1 MTLNQFS
8 GDKSQELEKK
18 KNEVLE
24 KVILNAD
31 LSSLSPT
38 ELVTYLYRVCDKFGI
53 DPITQPF
60 QFIKLNGK
68 LTLYATKAC
77 AAALIELK
85 SISTRIVSQEQFQDV
100 FVVTCEATR
109 KDEHGET
116 QVAQDIG
123 VVPIANLKGDQL
135 GNAMMKAATKAK
147 RRTVL
152 NMAGLGTTDET
163 ELQSIANTSA
173 QPVVRVEVDALGEI
187 AEEQVIPPE
196 ISPVAQRI
204 QTPTPSV
211 DADDQDWRLKTCE
224 EHSIDW
230 ELGENQYSTGDS
242 HYRFHRD
249 PNCTFS
255 NHLKDKVLAHFELP
269 NMAEGGKEAWENEKV
284 KTFFH
289 PYVREKTSG
298 KTLSTVSEAKRLEI
312 VDEFLLQN
320 KGMFNAQ

>member
-1 MTLNQFS
+1 MTLASQF
-8 GDKSQELEKK
+8 DNKEKSS
-18 KNEVLE
+18 NELE

-31 LSSLSPT
+31 LSSLT
-38 ELVTYLYRVCDKFGI
+38 GEQRVNYYMQVCNQYGLDAF
-53 DPITQPF
+53 TRPF
-60 QFIKLNGK
+60 EYIKLNNK

-109 KDEHGET
+109 KDENGNT

-152 NMAGLGTTDET
+152 NMAGLGQTDET
-163 ELQSIANTSA
+163 ELQSIANVSP
-173 QPVVRVEVDALGEI
+173 QPVVKVEVDEQGEI

-196 ISPVAQRI
+196 ISPVAKRVQA
-204 QTPTPSV
+204 PTPNV
-211 DADDQDWRLKTCE
+211 DADDQDWRLQTCE
-224 EHSIDW
+224 VHSIDW
-230 ELGENQYSTGDS
+230 ELGENQFETGDT

-249 PNCTFS
+249 PSCTFS
-255 NHLKDKVLAHFELP
+255 NQLKDKVLSHFELP
-269 NMAEGGKEAWENEKV
+269 SLAEGGKEVWGHDKV

-289 PYVREKTSG
+289 TYVREKTAG
-298 KTLSTVSEAKRLEI
+298 KTLSVVSDAKKLEV

-320 KGMFNAQ
+320 KGMFNG

>member
-1 MTLNQFS
+1 MTLASQF
-8 GDKSQELEKK
+8 DNKEKSS
-18 KNEVLE
+18 NELE

-31 LSSLSPT
+31 LSSLT
-38 ELVTYLYRVCDKFGI
+38 GEQRVNYYMQVCNQYGLDAF
-53 DPITQPF
+53 TRPF
-60 QFIKLNGK
+60 EYIKLNNK

-152 NMAGLGTTDET
+152 NMAGLGQTDET
-163 ELQSIANTSA
+163 EIQSIANTSSA
-173 QPVVRVEVDALGEI
+173 PVVRVEVDEQGEI

-196 ISPVAQRI
+196 VSQVAKRVQS
-204 QTPTPSV
+204 PTPNV
-211 DADDQDWRLKTCE
+211 DADDQDWRLQTCE
-224 EHSIDW
+224 EHRIDW
-230 ELGENQYSTGDS
+230 ELAENQYETGDS

-249 PNCTFS
+249 PSCTFS
-255 NHLKDKVLAHFELP
+255 NYLKDKVLAHFELP
-269 NMAEGGKEAWENEKV
+269 SIAEGGKDAWGHDKV

-289 PYVREKTSG
+289 PYVKEKTSG

-320 KGMFNAQ
+320 KGMFNG

>member
-1 MTLNQFS
+1 MTLASQF
-8 GDKSQELEKK
+8 DNKEKSS
-18 KNEVLE
+18 NELE

-31 LSSLSPT
+31 LSSLT
-38 ELVTYLYRVCDKFGI
+38 GEQRVNYYMQVCNQYGLDAF
-53 DPITQPF
+53 TRPF
-60 QFIKLNGK
+60 EYIKLNNK

-109 KDEHGET
+109 KDENGNT

-135 GNAMMKAATKAK
+135 GNAMMKASTKAK

-152 NMAGLGTTDET
+152 NMAGLGQTDET
-163 ELQSIANTSA
+163 EIQSIANTSSA
-173 QPVVRVEVDALGEI
+173 PVVRVEVDALGEI

-196 ISPVAQRI
+196 VSQVAKRVQA
-204 QTPTPSV
+204 PTPNV

-224 EHSIDW
+224 VHSIDW
-230 ELGENQYSTGDS
+230 ELAENQYDTGDS

-249 PNCTFS
+249 PSCTFS
-255 NHLKDKVLAHFELP
+255 NYLKDKVLAHFELP
-269 NMAEGGKEAWENEKV
+269 NIAEGGKEAWGHEKV

-320 KGMFNAQ
+320 KGMFNG

>member
-1 MTLNQFS
+1 MTLASQF
-8 GDKSQELEKK
+8 DNKEKSS
-18 KNEVLE
+18 NELE

-31 LSSLSPT
+31 LSSLT
-38 ELVTYLYRVCDKFGI
+38 GEQRVNYYMQVCNQYGLDAF
-53 DPITQPF
+53 TRPF
-60 QFIKLNGK
+60 EYIKLNNK
-68 LTLYATKAC
+68 LVLYATKAC

-109 KDEHGET
+109 KDENGNT

-135 GNAMMKAATKAK
+135 GNAMMKASTKAK

-152 NMAGLGTTDET
+152 NMAGLGQTDET
-163 ELQSIANTSA
+163 EIQSIANTSSA
-173 QPVVRVEVDALGEI
+173 PVVRVEVDALGEI

-196 ISPVAQRI
+196 VSQVAKRVQA
-204 QTPTPSV
+204 PTPNV

-230 ELGENQYSTGDS
+230 ELAENQYDTGDS

-249 PNCTFS
+249 PSCTFS
-255 NHLKDKVLAHFELP
+255 NYLKDKVLAHFELP
-269 NMAEGGKEAWENEKV
+269 SIAEGGKEAWGHEKV

-320 KGMFNAQ
+320 KGMFNG

>member
-1 MTLNQFS
+1 MTLASQF
-8 GDKSQELEKK
+8 DNKEKSS
-18 KNEVLE
+18 NELE

-31 LSSLSPT
+31 LSSLT
-38 ELVTYLYRVCDKFGI
+38 GEQRVNYYMQVCNQYGLDAF
-53 DPITQPF
+53 TRPF
-60 QFIKLNGK
+60 EYIKLNNK

-109 KDEHGET
+109 KDENGNT

-152 NMAGLGTTDET
+152 NMAGLGQTDET
-163 ELQSIANTSA
+163 EIQSIANTSSA
-173 QPVVRVEVDALGEI
+173 PVVRVEVDALGEI

-196 ISPVAQRI
+196 VSPVAKRVQA
-204 QTPTPSV
+204 PTPNV
-211 DADDQDWRLKTCE
+211 DADDQDWRLQTCE
-224 EHSIDW
+224 EHRIDW
-230 ELGENQYSTGDS
+230 ELGENQFETGDT

-249 PNCTFS
+249 PSCTFS
-255 NHLKDKVLAHFELP
+255 NQLKDKVLSHFELP
-269 NMAEGGKEAWENEKV
+269 SLAEGGKEVWGHDKV

-289 PYVREKTSG
+289 PYVREKTAG
-298 KTLSTVSEAKRLEI
+298 KTLSVVSDAKKLEV

-320 KGMFNAQ
+320 KGMFNG

>member
-1 MTLNQFS
+1 MTLASQF
-8 GDKSQELEKK
+8 DNKEKSS
-18 KNEVLE
+18 NELE

-31 LSSLSPT
+31 LSSLT
-38 ELVTYLYRVCDKFGI
+38 GEQRVNYYMQVCNQYGLDAF
-53 DPITQPF
+53 TRPF
-60 QFIKLNGK
+60 EYIKLNNK

-109 KDEHGET
+109 KDENGNT

-135 GNAMMKAATKAK
+135 GNAMMKASTKAK

-152 NMAGLGTTDET
+152 NMAGLGQTDET
-163 ELQSIANTSA
+163 EIQSIANTSSA
-173 QPVVRVEVDALGEI
+173 PVVRVEVDALGEI

-211 DADDQDWRLKTCE
+211 DADGQDWRLKTCE
-224 EHSIDW
+224 EHRIDW
-230 ELGENQYSTGDS
+230 ELGENQFETGGS
-242 HYRFHRD
+242 HYRYHRD
-249 PNCTFS
+249 PSCTFS
-255 NHLKDKVLAHFELP
+255 KYLKDKVLAHIELP
-269 NMAEGGKEAWENEKV
+269 SLAEGGKEAWGHEKV

-289 PYVREKTSG
+289 PYVKEKTAGRTFSV
-298 KTLSTVSEAKRLEI
+298 VSEAKRLEI

-320 KGMFNAQ
+320 KGMFNG

>member
-1 MTLNQFS
+1 MTLASQF
-8 GDKSQELEKK
+8 DNKEKSSNELEKK

-31 LSSLSPT
+31 LSSLSPS
-38 ELVTYLYRVCDKFGI
+38 ELVRYLYAVCNKFGI
-53 DPITQPF
+53 DPVTQPF

-109 KDEHGET
+109 KDENGET

-163 ELQSIANTSA
+163 ELQSIANVSP
-173 QPVVRVEVDALGEI
+173 QPVVKVEVDEQGEI
-187 AEEQVIPPE
+187 AAEEVIEPE
-196 ISPVAQRI
+196 PSPVAQRVI
-204 QTPTPSV
+204 NDTRVVNS
-211 DADDQDWRLKTCE
+211 DEEDWRLQTCE
-224 EHSIDW
+224 EHRIDW
-230 ELGENQYSTGDS
+230 ELVPSQFENDT
-242 HYRFHRD
+242 HYRKHED
-249 PNCTFS
+249 PKCYFMTWIKNKVLV
-255 NHLKDKVLAHFELP
+255 HLDLPSIEEGGDWYHDKV
-269 NMAEGGKEAWENEKV
+269 KI
-284 KTFFH
+284 FH
-289 PYVREKTSG
+289 SFTRQKNGT
-298 KTLSTVSEAKRLEI
+298 TLSEI
-312 VDEFLLQN
+312 TQAAALATVDEFLLQN
-320 KGMFNAQ
+320 KGALNG

>member
-1 MTLNQFS
+1 MTLASQF
-8 GDKSQELEKK
+8 DNKEKSS
-18 KNEVLE
+18 NELE

-31 LSSLSPT
+31 LSSLT
-38 ELVTYLYRVCDKFGI
+38 GEQRVNYYMQVCNQYGLDAF
-53 DPITQPF
+53 TRPF
-60 QFIKLNGK
+60 EYIKLNNK

-109 KDEHGET
+109 KDENGNT

-152 NMAGLGTTDET
+152 NMAGLGQTDET
-163 ELQSIANTSA
+163 ELQSIANVST
-173 QPVVRVEVDALGEI
+173 QPVVKVEVDEQGEI

-196 ISPVAQRI
+196 VSQVAKRVQA
-204 QTPTPSV
+204 PTPNV
-211 DADDQDWRLKTCE
+211 DADDQDWRLQTCE
-224 EHSIDW
+224 EHRIDW
-230 ELGENQYSTGDS
+230 EMAENQYDTGDS

-249 PNCTFS
+249 PSCTFS
-255 NHLKDKVLAHFELP
+255 NYLKDKVLAHFELP
-269 NMAEGGKEAWENEKV
+269 NIAEGGKEAWGHEKV

-298 KTLSTVSEAKRLEI
+298 KTLSTVSEAKRLEV

-320 KGMFNAQ
+320 KGMFNG

>member
-1 MTLNQFS
+1 MTLASQF
-8 GDKSQELEKK
+8 DNKEKSS
-18 KNEVLE
+18 NELE

-31 LSSLSPT
+31 LSSLT
-38 ELVTYLYRVCDKFGI
+38 GEQRVNYYMQVCNQYGLDAF
-53 DPITQPF
+53 TRPF
-60 QFIKLNGK
+60 EYIKLNNK

-109 KDEHGET
+109 KDENGNT

-152 NMAGLGTTDET
+152 NMAGLGQTDET
-163 ELQSIANTSA
+163 ELQSIANVST
-173 QPVVRVEVDALGEI
+173 QPVVKVEVDEQGEI

-196 ISPVAQRI
+196 VSPVAKRVQS
-204 QTPTPSV
+204 PTPNV

-230 ELGENQYSTGDS
+230 EMAENQYDTGDS

-249 PNCTFS
+249 PSCTFS
-255 NHLKDKVLAHFELP
+255 NQLKDKVLSHFELP
-269 NMAEGGKEAWENEKV
+269 SLAEGGKEVWGHDKV

-289 PYVREKTSG
+289 PYVREKTAG
-298 KTLSTVSEAKRLEI
+298 KTLSVVSDAKKLAV

-320 KGMFNAQ
+320 KGMFNG

>member
-1 MTLNQFS
+1 MTLASQF
-8 GDKSQELEKK
+8 DNKEKSS
-18 KNEVLE
+18 NELE

-31 LSSLSPT
+31 LSSLT
-38 ELVTYLYRVCDKFGI
+38 GEQRVNYYMQVCNQYGLDAF
-53 DPITQPF
+53 TRPF
-60 QFIKLNGK
+60 EYIKLNNK

-109 KDEHGET
+109 KDENGNT

-135 GNAMMKAATKAK
+135 GNAMMKASTKAK

-152 NMAGLGTTDET
+152 NMAGLGQTDET
-163 ELQSIANTSA
+163 EIQSIANTSSA
-173 QPVVRVEVDALGEI
+173 PVVRVEVDALGEI

-196 ISPVAQRI
+196 VSQVAKRVQA
-204 QTPTPSV
+204 PTPNV
-211 DADDQDWRLKTCE
+211 DADDQDWRLQTCE
-224 EHSIDW
+224 VHSIDW
-230 ELGENQYSTGDS
+230 ELAENQYDTGDS

-249 PNCTFS
+249 PSCTFS
-255 NHLKDKVLAHFELP
+255 NYLKDKVLAHFELP
-269 NMAEGGKEAWENEKV
+269 SIAEGGKEAWGHEKV

-320 KGMFNAQ
+320 KGMFNG

>member
-1 MTLNQFS
+1 MTLASQF
-8 GDKSQELEKK
+8 DNKEKSS
-18 KNEVLE
+18 NELE

-31 LSSLSPT
+31 LSSLT
-38 ELVTYLYRVCDKFGI
+38 GEQRVNYYMQVCNQYGLDAF
-53 DPITQPF
+53 TRPF
-60 QFIKLNGK
+60 EYIKLNNK

-109 KDEHGET
+109 KDENGNT

-152 NMAGLGTTDET
+152 NMAGLGQTDET
-163 ELQSIANTSA
+163 EIQSIANTSSA
-173 QPVVRVEVDALGEI
+173 PVVRVEVDALGEI

-196 ISPVAQRI
+196 VSQVAKRVQA
-204 QTPTPSV
+204 PTPNV
-211 DADDQDWRLKTCE
+211 DADDQDWRLQTCE
-224 EHSIDW
+224 EHRIDW
-230 ELGENQYSTGDS
+230 ELGENQFETGDT

-249 PNCTFS
+249 PSCTFS
-255 NHLKDKVLAHFELP
+255 NQLKDKVLSHFELP
-269 NMAEGGKEAWENEKV
+269 SLAEGGKEVWGHDKV

-289 PYVREKTSG
+289 PYVREKTAG
-298 KTLSTVSEAKRLEI
+298 KTLSVVSDAKKLEV

-320 KGMFNAQ
+320 KGMFNG

>member
-1 MTLNQFS
+1 MTLASQF
-8 GDKSQELEKK
+8 DNKEKSS
-18 KNEVLE
+18 NELE

-31 LSSLSPT
+31 LSSLT
-38 ELVTYLYRVCDKFGI
+38 GEQRVNYYMQVCNQYGLDAF
-53 DPITQPF
+53 TRPF
-60 QFIKLNGK
+60 EYIKLNNK

-109 KDEHGET
+109 KDENGNT

-152 NMAGLGTTDET
+152 NMAGLGQTDET
-163 ELQSIANTSA
+163 ELQSIANVST
-173 QPVVRVEVDALGEI
+173 QPVVKVEVDEQGEI

-196 ISPVAQRI
+196 VSQVAKRVQA
-204 QTPTPSV
+204 PTPNV
-211 DADDQDWRLKTCE
+211 DADDQDWRLQTCE
-224 EHSIDW
+224 VHSIDW
-230 ELGENQYSTGDS
+230 ELAENQYDTGDS

-249 PNCTFS
+249 PSCTFS
-255 NHLKDKVLAHFELP
+255 NYLKDKVLAHFELP
-269 NMAEGGKEAWENEKV
+269 NIAEGGKEAWGHEKV

-298 KTLSTVSEAKRLEI
+298 KTLSTVSEAKRLEV

-320 KGMFNAQ
+320 KGMFNG

>member
-1 MTLNQFS
+1 MTLAAQFDNKEKS
-8 GDKSQELEKK
+8 SQE
-18 KNEVLE
+18 LE

-31 LSSLSPT
+31 LSSLT
-38 ELVTYLYRVCDKFGI
+38 GEQRVNYYMQVCNQYGLDAF
-53 DPITQPF
+53 TRPF
-60 QFIKLNGK
+60 EYIKLNNK

-152 NMAGLGTTDET
+152 NMAGLGQTDET
-163 ELQSIANTSA
+163 EIQSIANTSSA
-173 QPVVRVEVDALGEI
+173 PVVRVEVDALGEI

-196 ISPVAQRI
+196 VSQVAKRVQA
-204 QTPTPSV
+204 PTPNV

-230 ELGENQYSTGDS
+230 ELAENQYDTGDS

-249 PNCTFS
+249 PSCTFS
-255 NHLKDKVLAHFELP
+255 NYLKDKVLAHFELP
-269 NMAEGGKEAWENEKV
+269 SIAEGGKEAWGHEKV

-298 KTLSTVSEAKRLEI
+298 KTLSTVSEAKRLEV

-320 KGMFNAQ
+320 KGMFNG